1 MGSREGRQ
9 MKKEVLVDLIK
20 QKYPHLTNQE
30 TELWIGR
37 AWNTLLYESF
47 KMDTSSV
54 DFFCKQFYDIAVA
67 KDTYDEYYCLL
78 PVRPVQLPD
87 NADGVRRVMCNK
99 NGVDVTFVPVPRDSF
114 GVFAE
119 LDIDKIDSSVGYS
132 TKYNKIIWE
141 RNPNVEKVKMDI
153 VPMFEDYDDE
163 DEVSAPMG
171 FDVRLA
177 FLVDQLMSGIP
188 DGKFWQA
195 VNQNKVNN

>member
-1 MGSREGRQ
+1 

-54 DFFCKQFYDIAVA
+54 DFFCKQFYDIVVS
-67 KDTYDEYYCLL
+67 KDSYDEYYCSL

-87 NADGVRRVMCNK
+87 NADGVRRVMGQK
-99 NGVDVTFVPVPRDSF
+99 NGVDVTFVPIPRDSF
-114 GVFAE
+114 GVFIE
-119 LDIDKIDSSVGYS
+119 LDVNKIDNSVGYS

-141 RNPNVEKVKMDI
+141 RDPCVDKVKMDI
-153 VPMFEDYDDE
+153 VPMFEDYDDD

-171 FDVRLA
+171 FDVRLT
-177 FLVDQLMSGIP
+177 FMVDQLMTGVP
-188 DGKFWQA
+188 DSKFWQA

>member
-1 MGSREGRQ
+1 

-47 KMDTSSV
+47 KMDVSSV
-54 DFFCKQFYDIAVA
+54 DFFCKQFYDIIVT
-67 KDTYDEYYCLL
+67 KDAYDEYYCSL

-87 NADGVRRVMCNK
+87 NADGVRRVMGQK
-99 NGVDVTFVPVPRDSF
+99 NGVDVTFVPIPRDSF
-114 GVFAE
+114 GVFVE
-119 LDIDKIDSSVGYS
+119 LDVDKIDNAIGYS

-153 VPMFEDYDDE
+153 VPMFEDYDDD

-171 FDVRLA
+171 FDVRLT
-177 FLVDQLMSGIP
+177 FLVDQLMNGVP
-188 DGKFWQA
+188 DSKFWQS